1 MAIIGTL
8 IEGKYEILKLIGK
21 GGMSEVYL
29 AMDKNLNKQWAVKE
43 IKKRAR
49 DKNNEVVVQSAIAE
63 ANMMK
68 KLDHPCLPRIVDII
82 DKEDVIYVVMD
93 YIEGEPLNKVL
104 ERDGAQPQET
114 VIEWAEELCGVLDYL
129 HMQNPP
135 IIYRDMKPANI
146 MLQPNGNIKLID
158 FGIAREYKEHN
169 LEDTVSL
176 GTKGYAAPEQFGG
189 KGQTDQRTDI
199 YCLGVTLYHLVTGKN
214 PCEPPYEI
222 RPIREINPS
231 LSGGLEQI
239 ILKCTQ
245 RNPQDRYQ
253 SCAELM
259 YALEHYD
266 EIDDVFRKKQKRKL
280 TAFASSVSLMVIC
293 AAVSIWGYISA
304 ENKKSENYDIILKR
318 AENAEDYYEAI
329 LTDPVRTDAYLGLND
344 LLINDFVLTREE
356 GQTLQQ
362 LRLGLDQ
369 KNAKGFYDSVDVL
382 GKLKNSNPKGYEEVC
397 YQFGE
402 SFMFYYDVNTDYDR
416 YVNAEKWFAEVS
428 KEDYP
433 IAGIYCDIADC
444 MELINQYNGAKV
456 KQTEKMYEE
465 YGRLWEMVGEL
476 KDKADEFGSVDAKLQ
491 VWNEINRMIN
501 ERAVQFLEVATA
513 EELQQVLNSI
523 SEEAGAVQE
532 SVISEDIQ
540 KLQDAI
546 RETQK
551 KLDSVGE

>member
-1 MAIIGTL
+1 MLEIGTL
-8 IEGKYEILKLIGK
+8 VDGKYKILNKVGQ
-21 GGMSEVYL
+21 GGMSVVYL
-29 AMDKNLNKQWAVKE
+29 AMNEKANKQWAIKEVRKDGVK
-43 IKKRAR
+43 
-49 DKNNEVVVQSAIAE
+49 DFEVVKQSLVAE
-63 ANMMK
+63 TDMLK
-68 KLDHPCLPRIVDII
+68 KLSHPSLPSIVDVI
-82 DKEDVIYVVMD
+82 EDESTFLIVMD
-93 YIEGEPLNKVL
+93 YIQGNPLSRALK
-104 ERDGAQPQET
+104 EYGAQPQEH
-114 VIEWAEELCGVLDYL
+114 VIEWAKQLCDVLGYL
-129 HMQNPP
+129 HTRTPA
-135 IIYRDMKPANI
+135 IIYRDMKPANV
-146 MLQPNGNIKLID
+146 MLKPDGNVTLID
-158 FGIAREYKEHN
+158 FGTAREFKEKN
-169 LEDTVSL
+169 LADTTCL
-176 GTKGYAAPEQFGG
+176 GTVGYAAPEQFGG
-189 KGQTDQRTDI
+189 MGQTDARTDI
-199 YCLGVTLYHLVTGKN
+199 YCLGATLYHLVTGMN

-501 ERAVQFLEVATA
+501 ERVVQFLEVATA